1 MSATIA
7 PHVSLVM
14 PCYNEED
21 SLGYT
26 IPRLCRAFSDAAYRL
41 ELIACDNGSRDRTG
55 EIIARF
61 RAEGLPIVPTRV
73 EVNQGYGHGILHAMP
88 LATAPWIG
96 VIPAD
101 GQVDAE
107 DAVRL
112 YESCR
117 NSGRPVVGKVH
128 RRFRLD
134 GTNRAVVSAAY
145 NGFMHMLWP
154 GIPSYDI
161 NGLPKIVHREILER
175 LELKSKDWLF
185 DPELMIKAHLL
196 GVPVLEMNVFS
207 RMRESGSSHVS
218 PVTAL
223 EFFKRLLAYKLGTE
237 MSEWQRRQGVQN
249 A

>member
-1 MSATIA
+1 MSLAID
-7 PHVSLVM
+7 PHVSFVM

-26 IPRLCRAFSDAAYRL
+26 IPRLCRAFSEAGYRL
-41 ELIACDNGSRDRTG
+41 ELVACDNGSRDKTG

-73 EVNQGYGHGILHAMP
+73 EVNQGYGHGILHA
-88 LATAPWIG
+88 LKLTTGKWIG
-96 VIPAD
+96 IVPAD

-107 DAVRL
+107 DVVRL

-134 GTNRAVVSAAY
+134 GTNRAVVTAAY
-145 NGFMHMLWP
+145 NAFVHLLWP
-154 GIPSYDI
+154 GISSFDI
-161 NGLPKIVHREILER
+161 NGSPKIVHREVLEK
-175 LELKSKDWLF
+175 LELKSKDWLL

-207 RMRESGSSHVS
+207 RMRESGTSHVT
-218 PVTAL
+218 PMTAF
-223 EFFKRLLAYKLGTE
+223 EFFKRLVDYKFGAE
-237 MSEWQRRQGVQN
+237 MSDWQRARGIGSG
-249 A
+249 